1 MISEHLPDPSQFH
14 EAVGRAY
21 EEYGHQLVERI
32 AKGDH
37 KDGWSIRQNVRDRH
51 RGELADSYI
60 QRDDFGVCLEHK
72 AGRPSTE
79 FLTGGGGD
87 RVMGPC
93 EAMLFRLENREQVSF
108 KLGKDNDDGFLT
120 RAMWQQ
126 SIAGSSLVR
135 WAHREFGRRPTK
147 LTPLITHLSE
157 LRVDDVCRRGYLTPL
172 IEHAGLYAGDVWLG
186 NPQWLHVSDLEMLAA
201 LADEGR
207 LDLQAL
213 LKEKVQ
219 RSPDQRFDIF
229 LFQRFEGDV
238 VDRRLRDEVLSM
250 LIATGQT
257 FWLEDLSQGPNG

>member
-1 MISEHLPDPSQFH
+1 MVSEHLPDPSQFH
-14 EAVGRAY
+14 EAVGHAY
-21 EEYGHQLVERI
+21 EEYAHQLVERI
-32 AKGDH
+32 ATSDKG
-37 KDGWSIRQNVRDRH
+37 GSWSIERNARDRR
-51 RGELADSYI
+51 RGELADSYV
-60 QRDDFGVCLEHK
+60 QRDEFGVCFEHK

-93 EAMLFRLENREQVSF
+93 EAMLSRLENREQISL
-108 KLGKDNDDGFLT
+108 KLGKDHDDGFLT
-120 RAMWQQ
+120 HAMWQQ

-157 LRVDDVCRRGYLTPL
+157 LRVDDVCCRGYLTPL

-213 LKEKVQ
+213 LNEKVQ
-219 RSPDQRFDIF
+219 RAPDQRFDIF
-229 LFQRFEGDV
+229 LFQRFEGNI

-250 LIATGQT
+250 LTATGQT